1 MTKELIESLREILS
15 PEQILENEPMAAHCS
30 FRIGGPADLFL
41 KVRTEEELSGALARI
56 HDEGADC
63 FLLGRGTNLL
73 IGDGGYRGV
82 VITMTDSGKTG
93 ESRPAFSEGR
103 LSGVRVEGNRV
114 RAGAGASMLETAVA
128 ARDAGLTG
136 LEFAAGIPGSIGGGI
151 VMNAG
156 AYGGEMKQVVRSV
169 RLMTPDGQMHVY
181 PLEKMEFGYR
191 TSILKKI
198 NAFVTGAEFEL
209 ESGDPEQITKAMA
222 ELGRKRKEK
231 QPLELP
237 SAGSTFKR
245 PEGYFAGK
253 LIMDAGLKG
262 YTVGGAQV
270 SEKHAGFVVNRGGAT
285 AADVRK
291 LIEDVQA
298 RVFEQAGVRLE
309 REVIYLGEF

>member
-41 KVRTEEELSGALARI
+41 KVHTEDELSGVLARI
-56 HDEGADC
+56 HGEGTDC

-82 VITMTDSGKTG
+82 VVTMTDTGKTG
-93 ESRPAFSEGR
+93 AGRPAFSKGR
-103 LSGVRVEGNRV
+103 LSGVRVEENRV
-114 RAGAGASMLETAVA
+114 RAGAGASMLEAAVA

-156 AYGGEMKQVVRSV
+156 AYGGEMKQVVRAV
-169 RLMTPDGQMHVY
+169 RIMTPDGQMHLV

-198 NAFVTGAEFEL
+198 NAFVTGAELEL
-209 ESGDPEQITKAMA
+209 ESGDPEQITATMA
-222 ELGRKRKEK
+222 ELGRRRKEK

-298 RVFEQAGVRLE
+298 KVYEQAGVWLE